1 MKIQAIGLVEL
12 SSIAR
17 GMETAD
23 AMLKASQVELL
34 EARPICPGKFLVL
47 ICGDVAS
54 VQNSVDIGKT
64 MGAHSVVDDFMLPNV
79 HPSVIAAISGSSVVS
94 EVSALGIIESFSVA
108 SLIVA
113 ADTAAKAG
121 NVELIEIR
129 TGMGIGGK
137 SFVTLTGDV
146 SSVKASIEAG
156 VALVS
161 EKGML
166 VEMAVIPLPHPY
178 LKATLM

>member
-1 MKIQAIGLVEL
+1 MKIQSIGLVEL

-17 GMETAD
+17 GMEAAD

-34 EARPICPGKFLVL
+34 EARPICPGKFIVMV
-47 ICGDVAS
+47 CGDVAS
-54 VQNSVDIGKT
+54 VQNSVDTGRS
-64 MGAHSVVDDFMLPNV
+64 MGASAVVDDFMLPNV
-79 HPSVIAAISGSSVVS
+79 HPSVIAAVSGASIVS
-94 EVSALGIIESFSVA
+94 QIAALGIIESFSVA
-108 SLIVA
+108 SLLVA

-121 NVELIEIR
+121 NVELVEIR

-156 VALVS
+156 VAEVS

-166 VEMAVIPLPHPY
+166 VEMAVIPSPHPQ
-178 LKATLM
+178 LKAALM

>member
-1 MKIQAIGLVEL
+1 MKIQAIGLIEL

-23 AMLKASQVELL
+23 AMLKASQIELL
-34 EARPICPGKFLVL
+34 EARPICPGKFMIM
-47 ICGDVAS
+47 ICGDVSS
-54 VQNSVDIGKT
+54 VQNAVDTGRAT
-64 MGAHSVVDDFMLPNV
+64 GAHTVVDDFVLPNV
-79 HPSVIAAISGSSVVS
+79 HPSVIAAISGASPVS
-94 EVSALGIIESFSVA
+94 EVTALGIIESFSVA

-113 ADTAAKAG
+113 ADTAAKTG

-156 VALVS
+156 VAMIS

-166 VEMAVIPLPHPY
+166 VEMAIIPSPHPD
-178 LKATLM
+178 LKTTLM